1 VTVQLRNPR
10 VLVVDDDPRNLN
22 VRREQLEE
30 WNFDVVLADSEASA
44 LTQIEASPEM
54 DAVLTDI
61 NFEEENLDDITGVE
75 LARTIQTRFA
85 DIPLFAY
92 SVKVDEGRLLDEAE
106 GLFVRSFP
114 KGIKTMEEVRD
125 IAESIR
131 DAALQRRRRRR
142 TESEQ
147 RRAELMV
154 SYPLEKIGAAE
165 TVRRLLP
172 HARNAA
178 DIEAS
183 LKAAGYHLELVH
195 SSVFLPSAN
204 PVLVW
209 VKQLDGEAEAEVYG
223 QSTLYAH
230 GESGDEAMAKLV
242 ELMRLFAED
251 FGAGEGDADGPALR
265 LQEFLE
271 RTMLPAGSE

>member
-1 VTVQLRNPR
+1 
-10 VLVVDDDPRNLN
+10 VDDEERTQDIRK
-22 VRREQLEE
+22 EQLEA
-30 WNFDVVLADSEASA
+30 WNLDVVLAGSTTAA

-54 DAVLTDI
+54 DALLTDI
-61 NFEEENLDDITGVE
+61 NFNEDDPEDISGVE
-75 LARTIQTRFA
+75 LARTVKSRFG
-85 DIPLFAY
+85 DIPMFAY
-92 SVKVDEGRLLDEAE
+92 SARVDEARLRKEAK
-106 GLFVRSFP
+106 GLFVRSIP
-114 KGIKTMEEVRD
+114 KGIKFRDEVHD
-125 IAESIR
+125 IADTIR
-131 DAALQRRRRRR
+131 DVSLRRQQQRR

-147 RRAELMV
+147 RRAELLV
-154 SYPLEKIGAAE
+154 RYPLEQIGAAE

-195 SSVFLPSAN
+195 SSAFLASAN

-209 VKQLDGEAEAEVYG
+209 VKERGDNVEAEVYG

-230 GESGDEAMAKLV
+230 GKDADDAMAKLV

-251 FGAGEGDADGPALR
+251 FKAGASDDAGPALR
-265 LQEFLE
+265 LREFLK
-271 RTMLPAGSE
+271 RTILLEDDSPCS